1 MSRNDDI
8 MNRAQAQYDAM
19 IPDTYDDSWDDEYD
33 DPNEDDLD
41 DDEDW
46 DDAEE
51 YPDDLEPWETEPDD
65 SYPGGV
71 YAAPFNPEQK
81 IAVGLMLDFIADP
94 EGSYFLLSGAA
105 GTGKTY
111 CIKYLIENTSK
122 KVVFTA
128 PTNKATKVLR
138 ETLTTEDY
146 QPICRTIYSL
156 LGLKLEPSGKLKK
169 LVAPEN
175 PIDLKDHKIIV
186 IDEASM
192 VNAVLWKE
200 IQAATE
206 NFKLKIIF
214 MGDSNQLPPISEKA
228 SLIWQ
233 YPDIKAELLQVMRFD
248 NQILE
253 LAERI
258 KNQVNHPAPTISLLS
273 NNDEIEGVWKLE
285 ESAFRAEIIR
295 QARLG
300 NFSRSESQ
308 AKAIAWRNITVDS
321 LNRLI
326 RAQLFDNSS
335 SERWL
340 PGDRVLL
347 TAPANDVLKDGKQ
360 MIGHTDDEGA
370 IERIAIGSH
379 PKYSDFKCYNI
390 SLITD
395 ENKRISLWVLHPDS
409 SIDEQIRLHNL
420 ANDAKLNPRKWRDY
434 WQFKDAFHSIKHA
447 YAITAHRAQGS
458 TYDTAFVVWNDI
470 LLNRNRGEAYR
481 CLYVACTRPKKRLYL
496 GRV

>member
-1 MSRNDDI
+1 MT
-8 MNRAQAQYDAM
+8 
-19 IPDTYDDSWDDEYD
+19 PFEDEY
-33 DPNEDDLD
+33 EDDYPDEDEDYEGFDEEDL

-46 DDAEE
+46 LDAE
-51 YPDDLEPWETEPDD
+51 P
-65 SYPGGV
+65 S
-71 YAAPFNPEQK
+71 FNPEQK

-122 KVVFTA
+122 KIVFTA

-146 QPICRTIYSL
+146 QPICCTIFSL
-156 LGLKLEPSGKLKK
+156 LKLKLEPSGKVKELKESESPVE
-169 LVAPEN
+169 LYSGQIV
-175 PIDLKDHKIIV
+175 V
-186 IDEASM
+186 IDEISM
-192 VNAVLWKE
+192 INGYLLQKIEEAVKK
-200 IQAATE
+200 
-206 NFKLKIIF
+206 FKLKIIL
-214 MGDSNQLPPISEKA
+214 MGDRNQLPPVESPLDQKRP
-228 SLIWQ
+228 SRCFMSPIW
-233 YPDIKAELLQVMRFD
+233 DLACLKAELLQVMRFD

-258 KNQVNHPAPTISLLS
+258 KNQVNHPAPTIALLS

-285 ESAFRAEIIR
+285 ETAFRAEIIR

-308 AKAIAWRNITVDS
+308 AKGIAWRNITVDS

-326 RAQLFDNSS
+326 RAQLFDNSA

-360 MIGHTDDEGA
+360 MIGHTDDEGV

-420 ANDAKLNPRKWRDY
+420 ANDAKLNPRRWRDY

-470 LLNRNRGEAYR
+470 LLNRDRGEAYR